1 MSRNSVAF
9 WKNPSLPLARSQ
21 YTEDSLGLCVMLPL
35 TVPGSKRT
43 SVSEHRRRS
52 DKLNAV
58 MGHPLRGMDC
68 TRTTTGVAVLENV
81 VIGTVND
88 PETASPGEVLNKQ
101 DAQFVAKV
109 VASRVVEQQRSLAFP
124 G

>member
-1 MSRNSVAF
+1 
-9 WKNPSLPLARSQ
+9 
-21 YTEDSLGLCVMLPL
+21 
-35 TVPGSKRT
+35 
-43 SVSEHRRRS
+43 
-52 DKLNAV
+52 
-58 MGHPLRGMDC
+58 MDC